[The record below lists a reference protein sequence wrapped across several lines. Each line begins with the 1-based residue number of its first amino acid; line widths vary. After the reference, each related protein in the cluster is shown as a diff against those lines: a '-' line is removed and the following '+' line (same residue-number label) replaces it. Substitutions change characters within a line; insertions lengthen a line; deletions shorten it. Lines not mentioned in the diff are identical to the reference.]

1 MSRPDP
7 SCRLTD
13 AEVAAIRAATPGCA
27 GRIHLDSAGASLMPQ
42 TVLDAVTGHLALE
55 AAVGGYEAKRRR
67 ADELA
72 AVYDACAA
80 VIGAGR
86 DEIALLENATRAW
99 DAAFYALPLQ
109 AGDRILTGRAEYVS
123 NSLAF
128 LQLHRSRGVEVQVVE
143 DDEHG
148 QIDVA
153 ALRDAI
159 DERTKLIALTHVP
172 TNGGLVNPAAA
183 VGAVA
188 REAGVTYILDACQAA
203 GQLPL
208 DVAELGCDVL
218 STTGRKFLRGPRGT
232 GFLYV
237 RRELAE
243 RLEPPVVDVRSAIWT
258 APDSYQLAPGMRRF
272 ETWEMSYAS
281 LLGLGAAAQVALDV
295 GVDRTWA
302 HVHALA
308 ADLRT
313 RLESELGAVV
323 RDKGAVRGAI
333 VTFTLDGVDP
343 HGLRERLEQRSIGV
357 SVSEPADSL
366 HDSAVRG
373 LPQMVRASLHHFTT
387 SEEITAFVQAVGELG
402 DDMRRA
408 K

>member
-1 MSRPDP
+1 MSASDLPG
-7 SCRLTD
+7 LTAAD
-13 AEVAAIRAATPGCA
+13 VTAIRAATPGCA

-42 TVLDAVTGHLALE
+42 AVLDAVTGHLALE
-55 AAVGGYEAKRRR
+55 ASVGGYEAKRRR

-80 VIGAGR
+80 AVGAAP

-128 LQLHRSRGVEVQVVE
+128 LQLHRSRGIEVQVVE

-153 ALRDAI
+153 ALRAAI

-218 STTGRKFLRGPRGT
+218 STTGRKFLRAPRGT

-243 RLEPPVVDVRSAIWT
+243 QLEPPVVDVRSAIWT
-258 APDSYQLAPGMRRF
+258 APDRYELAPGMRRF

-281 LLGLGAAAQVALDV
+281 LLGLGAAVQAALDI
-295 GVDRTWA
+295 GIDRTWA
-302 HVHALA
+302 YVHALA

-313 RLESELGAVV
+313 RLEAELGAEV

-343 HGLRERLEQRSIGV
+343 HGLRERLEQRGIGV

-366 HDSAVRG
+366 LDSSVRR
-373 LPQMVRASLHHFTT
+373 LPQMVRASVHHFTT
-387 SEEITAFVQAVGELG
+387 PDEIVAFVQAVGELG
-402 DDMRRA
+402 RDMRGPT
-408 K
+408 

>member
-1 MSRPDP
+1 MSASHPTG
-7 SCRLTD
+7 LTAAD
-13 AEVAAIRAATPGCA
+13 VAAIRAATPGCA

-42 TVLDAVTGHLALE
+42 AVLDAVTGHLALE

-67 ADELA
+67 AGELA

-80 VIGAGR
+80 LIGAAP

-128 LQLHRSRGVEVQVVE
+128 LQLRRARGIDVQVVE
-143 DDEHG
+143 DDRHG
-148 QIDVA
+148 QIDVS
-153 ALRDAI
+153 ALREAI

-188 REAGVTYILDACQAA
+188 REAGVTFILDACQAA

-208 DVAELGCDVL
+208 DVAALGCDVL

-243 RLEPPVVDVRSAIWT
+243 QLEPPVVDVRSATWT
-258 APDSYQLAPGMRRF
+258 TPDSYELAPGARRF
-272 ETWEMSYAS
+272 ETWEMNYAG
-281 LLGLGAAAQVALDV
+281 LLGLGAAAQAALDV
-295 GVDRTWA
+295 GVDRTWTY
-302 HVHALA
+302 VHALA
-308 ADLRT
+308 AELRA
-313 RLESELGAVV
+313 RLESELGAEV
-323 RDKGAVRGAI
+323 RDKGEVRGAI

-343 HGLRERLEQRSIGV
+343 HGLRERLEQRGIGV

-366 HDSAVRG
+366 HDSSVRS
-373 LPQMVRASLHHFTT
+373 LPQMVRASVHHFTT
-387 SEEITAFVQAVGELG
+387 PDEITTFVQTVGELG
-402 DDMRRA
+402 NDMRA
-408 K
+408 AT